1 MAYFIIFDRAGQV
14 IAQDLND
21 EDEFL
26 DTPEAPPAMDNWFM
40 GYTIAVGHFSNDSL
54 PGDKHFV

>member
-1 MAYFIIFDRAGQV
+1 MDCCFSSGQV

-26 DTPEAPPAMDNWFM
+26 DTPEGPAAMDNSFM
-40 GYTIAVGHFSNDSL
+40 GYTIAVGHFSDDSL
-54 PGDKHFV
+54 PGD